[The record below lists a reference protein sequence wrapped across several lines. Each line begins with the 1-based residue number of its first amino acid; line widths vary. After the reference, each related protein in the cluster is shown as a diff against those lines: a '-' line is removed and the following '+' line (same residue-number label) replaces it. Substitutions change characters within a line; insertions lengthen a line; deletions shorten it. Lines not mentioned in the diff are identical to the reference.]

1 MHETLLLLT
10 EEPWLLQGNTLMQSF
25 ELQAVLIFISW
36 NTVFICK
43 ICVFRPDYLAGIFP
57 QIYRKSLSVSIQMVV
72 IVVNV
77 KSRASSPGLVA
88 CLVRASSAH
97 QKLQVRSLVGVHVGG
112 S

>member
-25 ELQAVLIFISW
+25 ELQAELIFISW

-57 QIYRKSLSVSIQMVV
+57 QIYSCLLYTSDAADDPRVV
-72 IVVNV
+72 
-77 KSRASSPGLVA
+77 
-88 CLVRASSAH
+88 
-97 QKLQVRSLVGVHVGG
+97 
-112 S
+112 